1 MRGHAE
7 FSKQVE
13 FPVKENREDNN
24 IPEST
29 LRIRFALAGILF
41 LLVII
46 FDLSGKNLAGISTEH
61 FFRAVST
68 DYGTIV
74 ETWLE
79 TFSLQTQEI
88 PVK

>member
-1 MRGHAE
+1 MIEHLE
-7 FSKQVE
+7 YSNKVK
-13 FPVKENREDNN
+13 FPAKENGEDNN

-41 LLVII
+41 LLVLI
-46 FDLSGKNLAGISTEH
+46 FDLSGKKLAGISTEQ

>member
-1 MRGHAE
+1 MREHLAY
-7 FSKQVE
+7 SKQVE
-13 FPVKENREDNN
+13 FPAKENEDENN
-24 IPEST
+24 FPEST

-46 FDLSGKNLAGISTEH
+46 FDLSGKKLAGISTEQ

-68 DYGTIV
+68 DYGTTV